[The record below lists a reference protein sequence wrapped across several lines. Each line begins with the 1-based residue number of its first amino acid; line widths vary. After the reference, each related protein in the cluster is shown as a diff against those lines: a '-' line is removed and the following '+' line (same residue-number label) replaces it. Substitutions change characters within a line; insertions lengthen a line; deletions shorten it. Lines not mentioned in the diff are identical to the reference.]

1 MLKDEIDKKKI
12 SLRKNAQ
19 KKQHVSIWVHLSY
32 TTQYGMTK
40 LKKKS
45 INKMGKK
52 NDWRKL
58 KQTS

>member
-52 NDWRKL
+52 K
-58 KQTS
+58 